1 MFLKKSKRTYLV
13 ALLVIVV
20 VIASVTGY
28 ALLGDSRMK
37 LRVLCAGSLMV
48 PFYEM
53 EKEFEAQHPDVDVLI
68 EGHGSIQVIRHV
80 TELYDEADVLV
91 VADYSLIPMMMY
103 GTKMPDTTE
112 SYANWYVKF
121 ATNTMGIAYTPQSR
135 YADEIDTE
143 NWYEILARPDVKLGL
158 SDARLDSCGYRTLMV
173 CQLASLYFN
182 DETLFEGITGGFSP
196 PVTVSENASEYVIS
210 VPEIL
215 KPVKATLRGS
225 SVILLAL
232 FDSGYIDYAFMYR
245 SVAEQYG
252 LRFLDLPPE
261 INLGS
266 EDYSELTEG
275 LKVIVAF
282 QRFASIQPEF
292 DCQPILYG
300 ITIPTNAPHL
310 QMAIEFTSYVIGPE
324 GQRILYDNYQP
335 SIVPAETDNLDGLP
349 DALKPLAKREEDLG
363 N

>member
-1 MFLKKSKRTYLV
+1 MIV
-13 ALLVIVV
+13 LLVIVV
-20 VIASVTGY
+20 AVASVTAY
-28 ALLGDSRMK
+28 TLLRDSRTK

-80 TELYDEADVLV
+80 TELYEESDVLV

-103 GTKMPDTTE
+103 STKIPDTTD

-121 ATNTMGIAYTPQSR
+121 ATNTIGIAYTPQSR

-158 SDARLDSCGYRTLMV
+158 SDARFDSCGYRTLMV
-173 CQLASLYFN
+173 CQLASLYYN
-182 DETLFEGITGGFSP
+182 DETIFEGITGGFSP

-215 KPVKATLRGS
+215 KPVKVTLRSS
-225 SVILLAL
+225 SVRLLAL
-232 FDSGYIDYAFMYR
+232 LDSGDIDYAFMYR
-245 SVAEQYG
+245 SMAEQYG
-252 LRFLDLPPE
+252 LRFRDLPPE

-266 EDYSELTEG
+266 DGYSRLTEG
-275 LKVIVAF
+275 LKVILAF

-292 DCQPILYG
+292 DCQPIVYG
-300 ITIPTNAPHL
+300 MTIPTNAPHPA
-310 QMAIEFTSYVIGPE
+310 MAIEFASFVIGPE
-324 GQRILYDNYQP
+324 GQSILYDNYQP

-349 DALKPLAKREEDLG
+349 DALKPLAKQED
-363 N
+363 NQQN

>member
-1 MFLKKSKRTYLV
+1 VFLKKSKGTYLV

-20 VIASVTGY
+20 VIASVAVY
-28 ALLGDSRMK
+28 LLLGDSRTK

-80 TELYDEADVLV
+80 TELYEEADVLV

-103 GTKMPDTTE
+103 STKMPDTTD
-112 SYANWYVKF
+112 SYANWYMKF
-121 ATNTMGIAYTPQSR
+121 ATNTIGIAYTPQSK
-135 YADEIDTE
+135 YADEIDME
-143 NWYEILARPDVKLGL
+143 NWYEILARPDVKLGF
-158 SDARLDSCGYRTLMV
+158 SDARLDSCGYRALMV
-173 CQLASLYFN
+173 CQLASLYYN
-182 DETLFEGITGGFSP
+182 DATMFEGITGGFSP
-196 PVTVSENASEYVIS
+196 PVTVSENASEYIIS

-215 KPVKATLRGS
+215 KPLKATLRSS
-225 SVILLAL
+225 SVSLLAL
-232 FDSGYIDYAFMYR
+232 LDSGDIDYAFMYR

-266 EDYSELTEG
+266 DDYSELTEG
-275 LKVIVAF
+275 LKVILAF

-292 DCQPILYG
+292 DCQPIVYG
-300 ITIPTNAPHL
+300 ITIPTNAPHPE
-310 QMAIEFTSYVIGPE
+310 MAIEFASFVVGPE
-324 GQRILYDNYQP
+324 GQRIFYDNHQP
-335 SIVPAETDNLDGLP
+335 SIVPAETDNLDELP
-349 DALKPLAKREEDLG
+349 DALKPLVKQEES
-363 N
+363 

>member
-1 MFLKKSKRTYLV
+1 VSLKKSRWVYLV
-13 ALLVIVV
+13 ALVVIVAA
-20 VIASVTGY
+20 IAGITAYVLQGHNKTE
-28 ALLGDSRMK
+28 

-53 EKEFEAQHPDVDVLI
+53 EKEFEAQHPEVDVLI

-80 TELYDEADVLV
+80 TELHEEADVLV
-91 VADYSLIPMMMY
+91 IADYSLIPMMMY
-103 GTKMPDTTE
+103 STKMPDTTE
-112 SYANWYVKF
+112 SYADWHVKF
-121 ATNTMGIAYTPQSR
+121 ATNTIGIAYTPQSK

-143 NWYEILARPDVKLGL
+143 NWYEILARPDIKLGF
-158 SDARLDSCGYRTLMV
+158 SDARLDSCGYRVLMV
-173 CQLASLYFN
+173 CQLASLYYN
-182 DETLFEGITGGFSP
+182 DETMFEGITGGFSP
-196 PVTVSENASEYVIS
+196 PVTVSGNASEYVIS

-215 KPVKATLRGS
+215 KPVKATLRSS
-225 SVILLAL
+225 SVSLLAL
-232 FDSGYIDYAFMYR
+232 LDSGDIDYAFMYR

-266 EDYSELTEG
+266 DGYSELTEG
-275 LKVIVAF
+275 LEVILAF

-292 DCQPILYG
+292 DCQPIVYG
-300 ITIPTNAPHL
+300 ITIPSNAPHL
-310 QMAIEFTSYVIGPE
+310 EMAIEFASFVIGPE
-324 GQRILYDNYQP
+324 GQGILYDNHQP

-349 DALKPLAKREEDLG
+349 DALKPLVKQEE

>member
-1 MFLKKSKRTYLV
+1 VFLKKSKRTYLV
-13 ALLVIVV
+13 AVLVIFVAIV
-20 VIASVTGY
+20 SVAVY
-28 ALLGDSRMK
+28 VLLGDNRTE

-80 TELYDEADVLV
+80 TELHEEADVLA

-103 GTKMPDTTE
+103 STKMPDTTD

-121 ATNTMGIAYTPQSR
+121 ATNTLGIAYTPQSK

-158 SDARLDSCGYRTLMV
+158 SDARLDSCGYRALMV
-173 CQLASLYFN
+173 CQLSSLYYK
-182 DETLFEGITGGFSP
+182 DLTMFEGITGGFSP
-196 PVTVSENASEYVIS
+196 PVTISENASGYVIS
-210 VPEIL
+210 VPEVL
-215 KPVKATLRGS
+215 NPVKATLRSS
-225 SVILLAL
+225 SVRLLAL
-232 FDSGYIDYAFMYR
+232 LDSGDIDYAFMYQ

-266 EDYSELTEG
+266 DGYSELTEG
-275 LKVIVAF
+275 LKVILAF
-282 QRFASIQPEF
+282 QRFASVQPEF
-292 DCQPILYG
+292 DCQPIVYG
-300 ITIPTNAPHL
+300 ITIPSNAP
-310 QMAIEFTSYVIGPE
+310 QPEMAIEFVSFVIGPE
-324 GQRILYDNYQP
+324 GQVILNDNHQP
-335 SIVPAETDNLDGLP
+335 SIVPAETDNPDWLP
-349 DALKPLAKREEDLG
+349 AALKSLVKQKE

>member
-1 MFLKKSKRTYLV
+1 VFLKKSKRTYLV

-20 VIASVTGY
+20 AIASVAVY
-28 ALLGDSRMK
+28 LILGDSRMK

-53 EKEFEAQHPDVDVLI
+53 EKEFEAQHPNVDVLI

-80 TELYDEADVLV
+80 TELYEEADVLV

-103 GTKMPDTTE
+103 STKIPDTTD

-121 ATNTMGIAYTPQSR
+121 ATNTMGITYTPQSK
-135 YADEIDTE
+135 YANEIDTE
-143 NWYEILARPDVKLGL
+143 NWCEILARADVKLGL

-173 CQLASLYFN
+173 CQLSSLYYN
-182 DETLFEGITGGFSP
+182 DVTMFEGITGGFSP
-196 PVTVSENASEYVIS
+196 PVTVSKNASEYVIS

-215 KPVKATLRGS
+215 KPVKATLRSS
-225 SVILLAL
+225 SVRLLAL
-232 FDSGYIDYAFMYR
+232 LDSGDIDYAFMYR

-266 EDYSELTEG
+266 DGYSELTEG
-275 LKVIVAF
+275 LKVILDF

-292 DCQPILYG
+292 DCQPIVYG
-300 ITIPTNAPHL
+300 VTIPSNAPHPEA
-310 QMAIEFTSYVIGPE
+310 AIEFASFVMGPE
-324 GQRILYDNYQP
+324 GQMILHDNHQP

-349 DALKPLAKREEDLG
+349 NALKPLVKQEE